1 MQAVKGGLCRRK
13 SQRQA
18 VWWTLA
24 ISVVTLVSLAMATG
38 AEGQVRPRLTTTG
51 TSDATTGAKRESVPG
66 ARLGTNL
73 LALGSGYGVRDGSPL
88 VRALQ
93 RRLALA
99 GYPSGGVDGLFGP
112 QTWRAVMAF
121 QASHGQRAD
130 GVVGP
135 RTWAA
140 LSAPA
145 LVVGSGAGDQP
156 GGSSVVRSLQRRLAR
171 AGDAPGPIDGRY
183 GALTE
188 QAVRRFQT
196 AHRLPVNGVAG
207 ARTLALLGA
216 SLSHKLA
223 VPHTPATP
231 HKPAL
236 PRKPHGSNPG
246 SPAPGPNVAPAP
258 AQRPT
263 TGTPTT
269 VPQGSSDPSG
279 SGAAP
284 WVRIVG
290 GLVGGLALALA
301 LTLAAPSLAGAVRR
315 ARRRRDDETAVAS
328 PTKTPANSVVLDET
342 HVSTARDYDQAPP
355 RHPPRQNGSQVPANG
370 HHAKVAELASDAAD
384 AIDVGQWLEAQ
395 GSVAEAQAAYGR
407 ADERGHGAAAS
418 NLGRLREEQRALAE
432 AEAAYRRADERGD
445 GAGAF
450 NLGVLLEERGAAD
463 GAEAAYR
470 RAADRGHDAAA
481 TNLGVLLEGHG
492 ALDEAEAAYR
502 LAVEHGAPA
511 ASFNLGVLLEE
522 RGDLVAA
529 EEAYRCAEERGHD
542 DVANMARAAL
552 VDMRGK
558 PRAGGA
564 GRIRGADV

>member
-315 ARRRRDDETAVAS
+315 AHRRRDDETAVAS

-529 EEAYRCAEERGHD
+529 EEAYRCAQERGHD